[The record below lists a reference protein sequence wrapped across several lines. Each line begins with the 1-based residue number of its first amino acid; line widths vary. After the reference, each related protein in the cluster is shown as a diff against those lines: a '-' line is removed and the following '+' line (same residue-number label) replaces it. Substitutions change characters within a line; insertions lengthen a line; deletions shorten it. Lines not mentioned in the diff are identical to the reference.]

1 MQATSRIQI
10 NEARIKEL
18 SDAAVKSLEQTAER
32 LKKDVKNAQVIPRDK
47 GNLQGESFFVDTSHC
62 KEGTATLVHATPY
75 ARRLY
80 FHPEYNFQKD
90 ENPNAKGRWF
100 EDWLKGGVKE
110 DFCQKTF
117 DELYRRNAGL

>member
-1 MQATSRIQI
+1 MRVTSTVHISEMRL
-10 NEARIKEL
+10 KEL
-18 SDAAVKSLEQTAER
+18 SDAAVKSLEQTADR

-62 KEGTATLVHATPY
+62 KEGYAILTHATPY

-90 ENPNAKGRWF
+90 ENPNAKGHWF
-100 EDWLKGGVKE
+100 EDWIPGGEKE
-110 DFCQKTF
+110 DFCKDAF
-117 DELYRRNAGL
+117 RELYRRNAKL